1 VASLV
6 ISPARYDAVIFDL
19 DGVVTDTASVH
30 AAAWRRLFDD
40 YLASRPG
47 RAGENHRPFTDED
60 YRRYVDGRSRYD
72 GVRAFLAS
80 RGITE
85 DPAVVRALGDR
96 KDEYFVESV
105 KQHGV
110 RVFDGTVVLLRSLRA
125 AGMRVAIISAIRNC
139 LEVLKVAGL
148 DAMFDVRV
156 DGVVAGELGL
166 PGKPDPAVFL
176 EAARRLHVAPNRAVV
191 VFATAVGSEMDPANV
206 RRDLRRALKLVPG
219 LEPKDWIPR
228 ELRHSFV
235 SLLSDAG
242 VPVEMISQLVGHRG
256 TSVTEIVYRHQIR
269 PVIQTG
275 ATVMDELFGKAGD
288 AR

>member
-1 VASLV
+1 MPVTAPV

-105 KQHGV
+105 RQHGV
-110 RVFDGTVVLLRSLRA
+110 RVFDGTVALLRLLKA
-125 AGMRVAIISAIRNC
+125 AGMRVGIISASRNC
-139 LEVLKVAGL
+139 VAVLKVVGL
-148 DAMFDVRV
+148 DDKFDVRV
-156 DGVVAGELGL
+156 DGIVAGELGL

-176 EAARRLHVAPNRAVV
+176 EATRRLHVAPNRAVV
-191 VFATAVGSEMDPANV
+191 VEDALAGVAAG
-206 RRDLRRALKLVPG
+206 RRGRFGLVIGVDRTGHP
-219 LEPKDWIPR
+219 D
-228 ELRHSFV
+228 ELRA
-235 SLLSDAG
+235 AG
-242 VPVEMISQLVGHRG
+242 ADLV
-256 TSVTEIVYRHQIR
+256 VKDLAELAL
-269 PVIQTG
+269 PTG
-275 ATVMDELFGKAGD
+275 VAAAAPRKIDQ
-288 AR
+288 